1 MSSTFF
7 GLNIAY
13 SGLLASNASLNTT
26 ANNISNVQTK
36 GYSRQEVKTQAAE
49 AIRTFA
55 TYGCAG
61 AGVATLAV
69 ERIRDEFYDAK
80 FWNNNATVG
89 EYHMKSYYM
98 EEMEGYFYDSGNNAG
113 FSQVFDQF
121 AIKGLEELMKNPSD
135 ASTKSQLVGYAGQ
148 LTDYFNGVYGNLQKM
163 QKDINSEI
171 KLQVDQINSYASEI
185 ASLNKQINTIEL
197 TGQKAN
203 ELRDQR
209 TKLIDE
215 LSEIVDVTT
224 VETPITDANDPT
236 RETGAN
242 RYIVKIAGGQILVD
256 MSDYHKLEVVAR
268 ANTEKVNQ
276 TDIDGLYDVY
286 WVSSSL
292 YSTYQADVVTNDT
305 IPNDEKQSWN
315 DYVKERG
322 QKFHLDN
329 AAMGGK
335 LRGLVEL
342 RDGNN
347 GEYFTGTVTTT
358 SNGYYT
364 EKDADGNDTGRIV
377 KNPTDLS
384 TVIHHDNDLATVEV
398 TAEWLKDLDK
408 SNLSD
413 QGGII
418 NIGNKEFA
426 YDSWTFNYD
435 ATTGKYTY
443 DIVLSEVGNGNTSH
457 ITNDREGKTCKIG
470 SNINYQGIPYYMRQM
485 NEWVRVFAAA
495 YNDTLS
501 KGDGGA
507 TNTEMF
513 TGDKASYQEGL
524 ESSQLLFSTKYGA
537 YAGDADNDGKLDS
550 YSVNVADDSY
560 YRLTAGN
567 FTITT
572 ALSNDPSLMAN
583 KFKAEDGVEQND
595 LIEHLREIA
604 FNKEVL
610 SFRGSSADKFLQS
623 VLSDV
628 ALNSASAR
636 TFEASYENIQNSI
649 DVKRTSISGVD
660 EDEEAVNLVKF
671 QNAYNLSSKMIQVFQ
686 EIYDRLILQ
695 TGV

>member
-26 ANNISNVQTK
+26 ANNISNVQTE
-36 GYSRQEVKTQAAE
+36 GYSRQEVSKQAAQ

-61 AGVATLAV
+61 AGVDTLAV

-80 FWNNNATVG
+80 FWSNNASVG
-89 EYHMKSYYM
+89 EYNMKSYYM

-121 AIKGLEELMKNPSD
+121 AITGMEELLKNPAD
-135 ASTKSQLVGYAGQ
+135 KATKSQLVGYAGQ
-148 LTDYFNGVYGNLQKM
+148 LTDYFNGVYGNLQEM

-171 KLQVDQINSYASEI
+171 KLQIDQINSYSSEI
-185 ASLNKQINTIEL
+185 AALNKQINTIEL
-197 TGQKAN
+197 SGQKAN

-209 TKLIDE
+209 TRLVDK
-215 LSEIVDVTT
+215 LSEIVDVQTS
-224 VETPITDANDPT
+224 ETPITDSNNPD
-236 RETGAN
+236 RVTGAN

-268 ANTEKVNQ
+268 ENNEKVNQ

-286 WVSSSL
+286 WVASSL
-292 YSTYQADVVTNDT
+292 YTTYQSDVVNNDA
-305 IPNDEKQSWN
+305 IPIENKQSWN
-315 DYVKERG
+315 EYVKIHG
-322 QKFHLDN
+322 QKFNLDN

-335 LRGLVEL
+335 LRGLVEM

-347 GEYFTGTVTTT
+347 GEFFTGTVVNTEV
-358 SNGYYT
+358 NGYSDT
-364 EKDADGNDTGRIV
+364 SQNPPVEHDTVTIQVEAD
-377 KNPTDLS
+377 
-384 TVIHHDNDLATVEV
+384 
-398 TAEWLKDLDK
+398 WLKDLDK

-418 NIGNKEFA
+418 NIGNKEFY

-435 ATTGKYTY
+435 KDSDTYTY
-443 DIVLSEVGNGNTSH
+443 KFVLSAIGAGNTSH
-457 ITNDREGKTCKIG
+457 IQNDREGKVAKIG
-470 SNINYQGIPYYMRQM
+470 SNIDYQGIPYYMRQM
-485 NEWVRVFAAA
+485 NEWCRVFAAA

-501 KGDGGA
+501 RGDYDESTGTYLTG
-507 TNTEMF
+507 TEMF
-513 TGDKASYQEGL
+513 TGENVTYNEALGEQ
-524 ESSQLLFSTKYGA
+524 SQFLFDTKYGA
-537 YAGDADNDGKLDS
+537 YAVDSSGQQES
-550 YSVNVADDSY
+550 YSVDVSDDSY

-567 FTITT
+567 FSIVT
-572 ALSNDPSLMAN
+572 ALTNDPSLMAN
-583 KFKAEDGVEQND
+583 KFNASDGAEQND
-595 LIEHLREIA
+595 LVEHLRKIA
-604 FNKEVL
+604 TDANVL
-610 SFRGSSADKFLQS
+610 SFRGASADRFLQS

-628 ALNSASAR
+628 ALNAASAR
-636 TFEASYENIQNSI
+636 TFEGSYTNISNSI
-649 DVKRTSISGVD
+649 DIKRTSISGVD

-686 EIYDRLILQ
+686 EIYDRLINQ

>member
-26 ANNISNVQTK
+26 ANNISNVQTE
-36 GYSRQEVKTQAAE
+36 GYSRQEVSKQAAQ

-61 AGVATLAV
+61 AGVDTLAV

-80 FWNNNATVG
+80 FWSNNASVG
-89 EYHMKSYYM
+89 EYNMKSYYM

-121 AIKGLEELMKNPSD
+121 AITGMEELLKNPAD
-135 ASTKSQLVGYAGQ
+135 KATKSQLVGYAGQ
-148 LTDYFNGVYGNLQKM
+148 LTDYFNGVYGNMQEM
-163 QKDINSEI
+163 QKDVNSEI
-171 KLQVDQINSYASEI
+171 KLQIDQINSYSSEI
-185 ASLNKQINTIEL
+185 AALNKQINTIEL
-197 TGQKAN
+197 SGQKAN

-209 TKLIDE
+209 TRLVDK
-215 LSEIVDVTT
+215 LSEIVDVQTS
-224 VETPITDANDPT
+224 ETPITDSNNPD
-236 RETGAN
+236 RVTGAN

-268 ANTEKVNQ
+268 ENNEKVNQ

-286 WVSSSL
+286 WVASSL
-292 YSTYQADVVTNDT
+292 YTTYQLDVVNNDA
-305 IPNDEKQSWN
+305 IPIENKQSWN
-315 DYVKERG
+315 EYVKIHG
-322 QKFHLDN
+322 QRFNLDN

-335 LRGLVEL
+335 LRGLVEM

-347 GEYFTGTVTTT
+347 GEYFTGTVVNTEV
-358 SNGYYT
+358 NGYSDT
-364 EKDADGNDTGRIV
+364 SENPPVEHDTVTIQVEAD
-377 KNPTDLS
+377 
-384 TVIHHDNDLATVEV
+384 
-398 TAEWLKDLDK
+398 WLKDLDK

-418 NIGNKEFA
+418 NIGNKEFY

-435 ATTGKYTY
+435 KDSDTYTY
-443 DIVLSEVGNGNTSH
+443 KFVLSAIGAGNTSH
-457 ITNDREGKTCKIG
+457 IQNDREGKVAKIG
-470 SNINYQGIPYYMRQM
+470 SNIDYQGIPYYMRQM
-485 NEWVRVFAAA
+485 NEWCRVFAAA

-501 KGDGGA
+501 RGDYDESTGTYLTG
-507 TNTEMF
+507 TEMF
-513 TGDKASYQEGL
+513 TGENVTYNEALGEQ
-524 ESSQLLFSTKYGA
+524 SQFLFDTKYGA
-537 YAGDADNDGKLDS
+537 YAVDSSGQRDS
-550 YSVNVADDSY
+550 YSVDVSDDSY

-567 FTITT
+567 FSIVT
-572 ALSNDPSLMAN
+572 ALTNDPSLMAN
-583 KFKAEDGVEQND
+583 KFNASDGAEQND
-595 LIEHLREIA
+595 LVEHLRKIA
-604 FNKEVL
+604 TDANVL
-610 SFRGSSADKFLQS
+610 SFRGASADRFLQS

-628 ALNSASAR
+628 ALNAASAR
-636 TFEASYENIQNSI
+636 TFEGSYTNISNSI
-649 DVKRTSISGVD
+649 DIKRTSISGVD

-686 EIYDRLILQ
+686 EIYDKLINQ

>member
-36 GYSRQEVKTQAAE
+36 GYSRQEVNTQAAQ
-49 AIRTFA
+49 AMRTFA

-61 AGVATLAV
+61 AGVDTLYV
-69 ERIRDEFYDAK
+69 ERVRDEFYDTK
-80 FWNNNATVG
+80 FWNNNAAVG
-89 EYHMKSYYM
+89 EFNMKSYYM

-121 AIKGLEELMKNPSD
+121 AVTGLQELLKNPSD

-148 LTDYFNGVYGNLQKM
+148 LTDYFNGVYGNLQAM
-163 QKDINSEI
+163 QKDVNSEI

-185 ASLNKQINTIEL
+185 AALNKQINTIEL

-209 TKLIDE
+209 TKLIDD
-215 LSEIVDVTT
+215 LSQIVDVKTL
-224 VETPITDANDPT
+224 ETPITDANDPT

-256 MSDYHKLEVVAR
+256 MNDYHKLEVVAR
-268 ANTEKVNQ
+268 ENTEKVNQ
-276 TDIDGLYDVY
+276 SDIDGLYDVY

-292 YSTYQADVVTNDT
+292 YTTYQAEVVNNDKLTNE
-305 IPNDEKQSWN
+305 EKLENSWN

-322 QKFHLDN
+322 QKFNLDN
-329 AAMGGK
+329 AALGGK

-347 GEYFTGTVTTT
+347 GEFFTGKVTKAEVNGYTDNTTT
-358 SNGYYT
+358 P
-364 EKDADGNDTGRIV
+364 
-377 KNPTDLS
+377 PTA
-384 TVIHHDNDLATVEV
+384 HDVV
-398 TAEWLKDLDK
+398 TIQVSAEWLTDLNK

-418 NIGNKEFA
+418 NIGNKEFS
-426 YDSWTFNYD
+426 YDSWSFNYD
-435 ATTGKYTY
+435 AATDTY
-443 DIVLSEVGNGNTSH
+443 SYKFILSEVGNGNTSH
-457 ITNDREGKTCKIG
+457 ITTDREGKDAKIG
-470 SNINYQGIPYYMRQM
+470 ANFDYQGIPYYMRQM
-485 NEWVRVFAAA
+485 NEWCRVFSAAI
-495 YNDTLS
+495 NNTLS
-501 KGDGGA
+501 QGDNGNTA
-507 TNTEMF
+507 TEMF
-513 TGDKASYQEGL
+513 TGGNPTYNAADPTSH
-524 ESSQLLFSTKYGA
+524 SQFLFTEKYGQYKVDA
-537 YAGDADNDGKLDS
+537 NGDPIS
-550 YSVNVADDSY
+550 YSIDVSDDSY
-560 YRLTAGN
+560 YKLTAGN
-567 FTITT
+567 FTIVT

-583 KFKAEDGVEQND
+583 KFNLADGVEQND
-595 LIEHLREIA
+595 LIERLRA
-604 FNKEVL
+604 TCFDKEVL
-610 SFRGSSADKFLQS
+610 SFRGTSADKFLQS

-628 ALNSASAR
+628 ALNAASAR
-636 TFEASYENIQNSI
+636 TFEGSYKNIAISI
-649 DVKRTSISGVD
+649 DTKRISISGVD

-671 QNAYNLSSKMIQVFQ
+671 QNAYNLSSKMIQTFQ
-686 EIYDRLILQ
+686 EIYDRLINQ

>member
-26 ANNISNVQTK
+26 ANNIANVQTK
-36 GYSRQEVKTQAAE
+36 GYSRQEVNTQAAQ
-49 AIRTFA
+49 AMRTFA

-61 AGVATLAV
+61 AGVDTLYV
-69 ERIRDEFYDAK
+69 ERVRDEFYDTK
-80 FWNNNATVG
+80 YWNNNAAVG
-89 EYHMKSYYM
+89 EYNMKAYYM

-121 AIKGLEELMKNPSD
+121 AVTGLQELLKNPSD

-148 LTDYFNGVYGNLQKM
+148 LTDYFNGVYGNLQAM

-185 ASLNKQINTIEL
+185 AALNKQINTIEL
-197 TGQKAN
+197 SGQKAN

-209 TKLIDE
+209 TKLIDD
-215 LSEIVDVTT
+215 LSQIVDVTT
-224 VETPITDANDPT
+224 QETPITDANDPT

-242 RYIVKIAGGQILVD
+242 RYVVKIAGGQILVD
-256 MSDYHKLEVVAR
+256 MNDYHKLEVVAR
-268 ANTEKVNQ
+268 ENIEKVNQ

-292 YSTYQADVVTNDT
+292 YSTYQAEVVNNDKLTNE
-305 IPNDEKQSWN
+305 EKLENSWN
-315 DYVKERG
+315 KYVKERG
-322 QKFHLDN
+322 QKFNLDN
-329 AAMGGK
+329 AALGGK

-347 GEYFTGTVTTT
+347 GEFFTGRVTKTEVNGYTDTTKTPPVGHDTVTVQV
-358 SNGYYT
+358 S
-364 EKDADGNDTGRIV
+364 
-377 KNPTDLS
+377 
-384 TVIHHDNDLATVEV
+384 
-398 TAEWLKDLDK
+398 AEWLTDLNK

-418 NIGNKEFA
+418 NIGNKEFS
-426 YDSWTFNYD
+426 YDSWSFSYD
-435 ATTGKYTY
+435 AGTDTY
-443 DIVLSEVGNGNTSH
+443 SYKFILSEVGNGNTSH
-457 ITNDREGKTCKIG
+457 ITNDREGKDAKIG
-470 SNINYQGIPYYMRQM
+470 SNFNYQGIPYYMRQM
-485 NEWVRVFAAA
+485 NEWCRVFAASF
-495 YNDTLS
+495 NNTLS
-501 KGDGGA
+501 KGDNGQTA
-507 TNTEMF
+507 TEMF
-513 TGDKASYQEGL
+513 TGENVTYNAADPNSNAQFLFKAGYGQYVKETNPDGSLKYANAQTDGSYTVDV
-524 ESSQLLFSTKYGA
+524 S
-537 YAGDADNDGKLDS
+537 
-550 YSVNVADDSY
+550 DDSY

-567 FTITT
+567 FSIVT

-583 KFKAEDGVEQND
+583 KFNKADGVEQND
-595 LIEHLREIA
+595 LIERLRNTCID
-604 FNKEVL
+604 KDVL
-610 SFRGSSADKFLQS
+610 SFRGTSADKFLQS

-636 TFEASYENIQNSI
+636 TFEGSYQNIATSI
-649 DVKRTSISGVD
+649 DTKRISISGVD

-671 QNAYNLSSKMIQVFQ
+671 QNAYNLSSKMIQTFQ
-686 EIYDRLILQ
+686 EIYDRLINQ

>member
-26 ANNISNVQTK
+26 ANNISNVQTE
-36 GYSRQEVKTQAAE
+36 GYSRQEVSKQAAQ

-61 AGVATLAV
+61 AGVDTLAV

-80 FWNNNATVG
+80 FWSNNASVG
-89 EYHMKSYYM
+89 EYNMKSYYM

-121 AIKGLEELMKNPSD
+121 AITGMEELLKNPAD
-135 ASTKSQLVGYAGQ
+135 KATKSQLVGYAGQ
-148 LTDYFNGVYGNLQKM
+148 LTDYFNGVYGNMQEM
-163 QKDINSEI
+163 QKDVNSEI
-171 KLQVDQINSYASEI
+171 KLQIDQINSYSSEI
-185 ASLNKQINTIEL
+185 AALNKQINTIEL
-197 TGQKAN
+197 SGQKAN

-209 TKLIDE
+209 TRLVDK
-215 LSEIVDVTT
+215 LSEIVDVQTS
-224 VETPITDANDPT
+224 ETPITDSNNPD
-236 RETGAN
+236 RVTGAN

-268 ANTEKVNQ
+268 ENNEKVNQ

-286 WVSSSL
+286 WVASSL
-292 YSTYQADVVTNDT
+292 YTTYQLDVVNNDA
-305 IPNDEKQSWN
+305 IPIENKQSWN
-315 DYVKERG
+315 EYVKIHG
-322 QKFHLDN
+322 QRFNLDN

-335 LRGLVEL
+335 LRGLVEM

-347 GEYFTGTVTTT
+347 GEYFTGTVVNTEV
-358 SNGYYT
+358 NGYSDT
-364 EKDADGNDTGRIV
+364 SQNPPVEHDTVTIQVEAD
-377 KNPTDLS
+377 
-384 TVIHHDNDLATVEV
+384 
-398 TAEWLKDLDK
+398 WLKDLDK

-418 NIGNKEFA
+418 NIGNKEFY

-435 ATTGKYTY
+435 KDSDTYTY
-443 DIVLSEVGNGNTSH
+443 KFVLSAIGAGNTSH
-457 ITNDREGKTCKIG
+457 IQNDREGKVAKIG
-470 SNINYQGIPYYMRQM
+470 SNIDYQGIPYYMRQM
-485 NEWVRVFAAA
+485 NEWCRVFAAA

-501 KGDGGA
+501 RGDYDESTGTYLTG
-507 TNTEMF
+507 TEMF
-513 TGDKASYQEGL
+513 TGENVTYNEALGEQ
-524 ESSQLLFSTKYGA
+524 SQFLFDTKYGA
-537 YAGDADNDGKLDS
+537 YAVDSSGQRDS
-550 YSVNVADDSY
+550 YSVDVSDDSY

-567 FTITT
+567 FSIVT
-572 ALSNDPSLMAN
+572 ALTNDPSLMAN
-583 KFKAEDGVEQND
+583 KFNASDGAEQND
-595 LIEHLREIA
+595 LVEHLRKIA
-604 FNKEVL
+604 TDANVL
-610 SFRGSSADKFLQS
+610 SFRGASADRFLQS

-628 ALNSASAR
+628 ALNAASAR
-636 TFEASYENIQNSI
+636 TFEGSYTNISNSI
-649 DVKRTSISGVD
+649 DIKRTSISGVD

-686 EIYDRLILQ
+686 EIYDKLINQ